1 MAALAN
7 IVINDGQAT
16 PVAHTFIPVGQD
28 KNGVW
33 MFEDK
38 AINTVYNPN
47 GIPSLYPRLSLGLTR
62 APYKSNTAKNRVKL
76 VLTRPRIGYDPN
88 GNATGTA
95 GDEPDLI
102 IELRSNNLSTDAD
115 RNDLIKLLGN
125 ALNNTIILDA
135 MKSLVAPT

>member
-7 IVINDGQAT
+7 IVINDGLAT

-33 MFEDK
+33 LFEDK

-47 GIPSLYPRLSLGLTR
+47 GVPALYPRLSLGMTR

-76 VLTRPRIGYDPN
+76 VITRPKMGYDN
-88 GNATGTA
+88 TGTATGVA
-95 GDEPDLI
+95 GDEPDMI
-102 IELRSNNLSTDAD
+102 VELRSTNLSTDSD
-115 RNDLIKLLGN
+115 RNDLIKLFGN
-125 ALNNTIILDA
+125 ALNNPVILDA